1 VPVTIQLRL
10 PEQEPQI
17 SLSDQQ
23 QLALGA
29 DSGVQLLLGAAG
41 SGRSATALMAA
52 QLAVAKVGL
61 ADVWVISASRT
72 GASQF
77 REKLI
82 SINPATTPRVF
93 TISALAYAM
102 LRTQAIHASAGEV
115 NLKMLTGP
123 QQEARIR
130 EILAN
135 SATNWPA
142 KWKSALNTKVFA
154 SDLRRWIDINRATK
168 QWHPDPALAK
178 PLKDFVNILLTQA
191 AAATE
196 LSYTEANLNATELLN
211 SDEFV
216 ATKHFS
222 PKAIIVDDLHDF
234 DQSQLDLLVALVK
247 QTSYCFVT
255 SNADAAVLSFRGVG
269 IETTKRFRDA
279 VSPTVHTLDMVYRYG
294 QPIGSLVK
302 EFLPTLVSPDLNEL
316 EAKKI
321 RDPKFAQP
329 DTGKVEFEV
338 AASEAIRDALIVDRI
353 MQAKVNHKLEY
364 NEIAIIGR
372 SFSTLTNLR
381 RSLAEAAIP
390 VEFSPDN
397 VALAKDPAVSQLLQ
411 ALVTASKFP
420 NQVTTQEIVQFAL
433 SEIVGMNPAMLRRT
447 AQELRTAGYFGST
460 QEVIASA
467 IKDPNLL
474 AALPFSPTLQPL
486 RRAAAIMLSLVK
498 TIKTSNSVAEVLW
511 GIWQARVLTEVASQ
525 LGYDADERWL
535 NWPARLQ
542 FAATNQSAAG
552 RKADRDLDAVLSLFD
567 AADRADRNY
576 QGTQSLLDFIAEL
589 TNQDAASEV
598 LIQRSVSGVAVLT
611 AHRARGR
618 EWKLVIIVDLQ
629 EGIWPANNVRESI
642 IQARD
647 AAGQRQRLAEERRLA
662 AAAAATAQDELVICV
677 IDSKLDQG
685 TAPSSLLVNFDLPNR
700 ITATPPSMLT
710 IRGLI
715 ARLRATSID
724 DGASPELRAAAINR
738 LGYLAKLDD
747 PRTLPA
753 RPENWWFVADVSESD
768 RSIVNH
774 DKQLAISGSMLDS
787 VTKCPTQWFFERK
800 LKVQDQP
807 VANTVIGLTIHS
819 IAQQIV
825 NTKLELTEA
834 INQLT
839 KLWPS
844 EIFDAQWQ
852 SEVQLV
858 EAKNMVTALH
868 AWIQT
873 QSATAIGTELK
884 FKVVHADLDVVLV
897 GHIDLL
903 QQTSTGSFEVVDYKT
918 GSTKPTKAEL
928 QEHSQLG
935 IYQLAVSNSE
945 ELNPNQ
951 APVSAKLVQIRLRN
965 SKEQAVEQAAPDL
978 ADDSWL
984 VNQIQK
990 AKTHLISEDLPAR
1003 PGAQC
1008 RNCKVKTVCPAV
1020 PEGDQVAG

>member
-10 PEQEPQI
+10 PSLQPQI
-17 SLSDQQ
+17 SLSEQQ
-23 QLALGA
+23 QLALSA

-41 SGRSATALMAA
+41 SGRSATALAAA
-52 QLAVAKVGL
+52 QLAVEKVGL
-61 ADVWVISASRT
+61 TEVWVISASRT
-72 GASQF
+72 GAAQF

-82 SINPATTPRVF
+82 AVNPATTPRVF

-102 LRTQAIHASAGEV
+102 LRTQAIYTSAGEV

-130 EILAN
+130 ELLAN
-135 SATNWPA
+135 SQTNWPA
-142 KWKSALNTKVFA
+142 KWKSALDTKVFA

-178 PLKDFVNILLTQA
+178 PLKDFVEILLTQA
-191 AAATE
+191 AAAAE
-196 LSYTEANLNATELLN
+196 LSYTEANLTATQLLT
-211 SDEFV
+211 SADFV
-216 ATKHFS
+216 AVKHFS

-247 QTSYCFVT
+247 QASYCFTT

-269 IETTKRFRDA
+269 IETTKRFRDL

-321 RDPKFAQP
+321 RAPKFAQP
-329 DTGKVEFEV
+329 DSGKVEFEV
-338 AASEAIRDALIVDRI
+338 AASGAIRDALIVDRI
-353 MQAKVNHKLEY
+353 MQAKVNNNLDY
-364 NEIAIIGR
+364 TDIAIIGR

-381 RSLAEAAIP
+381 RALAEAAIP

-397 VALAKDPAVSQLLQ
+397 VALAKDPAVAQLLQ
-411 ALVTASKFP
+411 ALITASKFP
-420 NQVTTQEIVQFAL
+420 NQVSTQELVQFAL
-433 SEIVGMNPAMLRRT
+433 SDIVGMNPALLRRT
-447 AQELRTAGYFGST
+447 AQELRTAGFFGST
-460 QEVIASA
+460 QEVIANA
-467 IKDPNLL
+467 IKDPTMLST
-474 AALPFSPTLQPL
+474 LPFSPTLQPI
-486 RRAAAIMLSLVK
+486 RRATAIMLSLVK
-498 TIKTSNSVAEVLW
+498 TIKTSSSVAEVLW
-511 GIWQARVLTEVASQ
+511 GIWQARVSTEIANQ
-525 LGYDADERWL
+525 IGYDTDENWL

-542 FAATNQSAAG
+542 LAAAAQSATG
-552 RKADRDLDAVLSLFD
+552 RAADRDLDAVLSLFD

-611 AHRARGR
+611 AHRSRGR
-618 EWKLVIIVDLQ
+618 EWKLVVIVDLQ
-629 EGIWPANNVRESI
+629 EGIWPAGNVRESI
-642 IQARD
+642 IEPRD

-662 AAAAATAQDELVICV
+662 AAAAATAQSELVICV

-685 TAPSSLLVNFDLPNR
+685 AAPSSLLVNFDLPNR

-724 DGASPELRAAAINR
+724 AAATPELRAAAINR

-747 PRTLPA
+747 IRTFAA
-753 RPENWWFVADVSESD
+753 RPENWWFVPDVSESD
-768 RSIVNH
+768 RSIINH

-825 NTKLELTEA
+825 NNKLELTDA

-844 EIFDAQWQ
+844 EVFDAHWQ
-852 SEVQLV
+852 SEVQLI
-858 EAKNMVTALH
+858 EAKNMVIALH
-868 AWIQT
+868 SWIQA

-884 FKVVHADLDVVLV
+884 FRVVHADLDVVLI

-903 QQTSTGSFEVVDYKT
+903 LQNSNGSFEVVDYKT

-928 QEHSQLG
+928 EEHAQLG
-935 IYQLAVSNSE
+935 IYQLAVSNSA

-951 APVSAKLVQIRLRN
+951 ASVSAKLVQIRLRN
-965 SKEQAVEQAAPDL
+965 SKEQAVEQTAPDL
-978 ADDSWL
+978 TDESWL
-984 VNQIQK
+984 LNQIQNV
-990 AKTHLISEDLPAR
+990 KTHLITEDLPAR

-1008 RNCKVKTVCPAV
+1008 RYCKVKTVCPAV